1 MAATR
6 TTKRSS
12 ALPERETV
20 SALSDLGGSALG
32 KGAEG
37 ASSNEEGSS
46 SAYYDSSWGT
56 STENFSWE
64 DWGRR
69 SEAHWVKVAR
79 TMETA
84 IWFSIGAMLGTF
96 AGGIPG
102 TMIPN
107 YAFFIWQPLGAA
119 TGALLALWLLKRGER
134 PYRPSF
140 RVRRFK

>member
-12 ALPERETV
+12 TLPERETV

-32 KGAEG
+32 RGAEG

-46 SAYYDSSWGT
+46 WGT
-56 STENFSWE
+56 SAETFSWE

-69 SEAHWVKVAR
+69 SEGHWVKVAR

-84 IWFSIGAMLGTF
+84 VWFSIGAMLGTF
-96 AGGIPG
+96 AGGVPG

-119 TGALLALWLLKRGER
+119 TGALLALWLLRRGER